1 MVKGKRGDNYR
12 NRQRRWHT
20 GHGDGMA
27 LDSAMDNSLI
37 FRSVARY
44 TVGQLADRSSN
55 FCRCQNPLEG
65 ENVHFSEFPARTAVT
80 AVLGPHSENCWWRG
94 KDTVFSWVL
103 LPAPSF
109 MGCVSLDKL
118 LTLCGLQGL
127 CEKLRCDRTL

>member
-44 TVGQLADRSSN
+44 TVGQLADLEVGTQGSS
-55 FCRCQNPLEG
+55 FQIAFICS
-65 ENVHFSEFPARTAVT
+65 V
-80 AVLGPHSENCWWRG
+80 
-94 KDTVFSWVL
+94 
-103 LPAPSF
+103 
-109 MGCVSLDKL
+109 
-118 LTLCGLQGL
+118 
-127 CEKLRCDRTL
+127 